1 MLQLSTREL
10 RDGPVATRGTMQPD
24 DPAFA
29 GLDLLFDGPVDV
41 TGTLDRVE
49 HEGYLWRGHLRARF
63 RGDCR
68 RCLAAVS
75 LDLDD
80 DVEAL
85 FSADPDLA
93 DDPAVYPL
101 DPTAGAIDLG
111 EAVREELVL
120 RLTAFPL
127 CRPDCRG
134 LCAKCGAELNAGPCA
149 CERAGSTN

>member
-1 MLQLSTREL
+1 MLRLKIREL
-10 RDGPVATRGTMQPD
+10 RDGPVPTRGTMQPD

-29 GLDLLFDGPVDV
+29 GLELHFDGPVSV
-41 TGTLDRVE
+41 TGTLHRVE
-49 HEGYLWRGHLRARF
+49 REGYLWRGHLQARF

-75 LDLDD
+75 LDLDE

-93 DDPAVYPL
+93 DDPAVYALAPAA
-101 DPTAGAIDLG
+101 DAIDLG
-111 EAVREELVL
+111 EAVREELAL
-120 RLTAFPL
+120 RVTAFPL

-134 LCAKCGAELNAGPCA
+134 LCAQCGAELNAGPCA